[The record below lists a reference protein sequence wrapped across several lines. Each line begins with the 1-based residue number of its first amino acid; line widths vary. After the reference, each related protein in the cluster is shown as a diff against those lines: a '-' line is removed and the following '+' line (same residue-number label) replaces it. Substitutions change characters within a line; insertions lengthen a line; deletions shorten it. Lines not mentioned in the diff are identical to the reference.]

1 MRPLSCASS
10 LVRKVR
16 RFCKNRQ
23 IPSKVTGFC
32 QSRIQWLIKMSD
44 CKVVFAIFLLGI
56 LVKFPLTSWSWFSS
70 AILDMDSE
78 SLKSLGFYLL
88 GAGIAPLGLYLTYNR
103 TQSLRMQT
111 DTDTFTK
118 SIELLGNHNPAVR
131 QGGIYS
137 LGRIARDNSKL
148 HTTIMRIMASYIR
161 EKTCKEFN
169 EKLEQERFQN
179 NRDELIQEL
188 SKKPMPSDIEA
199 AIEVIRE
206 RQISNDESLKG
217 NEESF
222 KPKFDLSNAYIFN
235 AEFGDASFSKINFSD
250 SKMIKCRFDRTN
262 LSGSYFAKSDLQ
274 ESSFVNSI
282 LRSCEFIKTNFQG
295 CDFEGCDLSESSF
308 KECDF
313 IDTNLTQ
320 EQIDKAKIV
329 DEDTQLPR
337 EIQAS

>member
-1 MRPLSCASS
+1 MRRLPYPVICGTLWLLATVIFS
-10 LVRKVR
+10 LTLGPI
-16 RFCKNRQ
+16 F
-23 IPSKVTGFC
+23 
-32 QSRIQWLIKMSD
+32 IKPISND
-44 CKVVFAIFLLGI
+44 NGY
-56 LVKFPLTSWSWFSS
+56 
-70 AILDMDSE
+70 SE

-88 GAGIAPLGLYLTYNR
+88 GAGIAPLGLYLTYKR

-169 EKLEQERFQN
+169 EKLEQERSQN

-188 SKKPMPSDIEA
+188 SEKPMPSDIEA

-222 KPKFDLSNAYIFN
+222 KLKFDLSNAYIFN

-274 ESSFVNSI
+274 GSSFVNSI
-282 LRSCEFIKTNFQG
+282 LKDCEFIKTNFQK
-295 CDFEGCDLSESSF
+295 CDFEGCNLSGSKFKNCDLTDV
-308 KECDF
+308 K
-313 IDTNLTQ
+313 NLTQ
-320 EQIDKAKIV
+320 EQIDSIKV
-329 DEDTQLPR
+329 DRATKLPR
-337 EIQAS
+337 ASLNRWESWAIRLLLSLPLSGFPKAHQAPKEACSEVP

>member
-1 MRPLSCASS
+1 ML
-10 LVRKVR
+10 
-16 RFCKNRQ
+16 
-23 IPSKVTGFC
+23 
-32 QSRIQWLIKMSD
+32 D
-44 CKVVFAIFLLGI
+44 CKVIFAILLLLI
-56 LVKFPLTSWSWFSS
+56 LIKFPLTSWSWLTST
-70 AILDMDSE
+70 ILDVNSDSPNSEPLSE

-88 GAGIAPLGLYLTYNR
+88 GTGIAPLGLYLTYNR

-217 NEESF
+217 NEKSF

-235 AEFGDASFSKINFSD
+235 AEFGDANFSKINFSD

-295 CDFEGCDLSESSF
+295 CDFEGCDLSDSEF
-308 KECDF
+308 KNCNL
-313 IDTNLTQ
+313 TNVRNLTQ
-320 EQIDKAKIV
+320 EQRDLI
-329 DEDTQLPR
+329 T
-337 EIQAS
+337 

>member
-1 MRPLSCASS
+1 ML
-10 LVRKVR
+10 
-16 RFCKNRQ
+16 
-23 IPSKVTGFC
+23 
-32 QSRIQWLIKMSD
+32 D
-44 CKVVFAIFLLGI
+44 CKVIFAILFLLI
-56 LVKFPLTSWSWFSS
+56 LIKFPLTSTSWSWLTST
-70 AILDMDSE
+70 ILDLNSESPNSEPLSE

-103 TQSLRMQT
+103 THSLRMQT

-118 SIELLGNHNPAVR
+118 SIKLLGNSSSAVR

-169 EKLEQERFQN
+169 EKLEQERSQN

-188 SKKPMPSDIEA
+188 SEKPMPSDIEA

-206 RQISNDESLKG
+206 RQISSDESLKG
-217 NEESF
+217 DEESF

-235 AEFGDASFSKINFSD
+235 AEFGDSSFSKINFSD

-274 ESSFVNSI
+274 GSSFVNSI
-282 LRSCEFIKTNFQG
+282 LRNCEFIETNFQG

-308 KECDF
+308 KECNF

-329 DEDTQLPR
+329 DEDTQFPR
-337 EIQAS
+337 EISRPRTS